1 MSHSSPFLERSARA
15 LRAREAKM
23 RRRRRR
29 RQLVAAVL
37 TILVA
42 GGAALALSR
51 SSPTHGSASASRG
64 TPSHG
69 AAHTTPPLS
78 PTGLPLGRPPLPLTL
93 ASTDEAGA
101 GQAGAGGAS
110 GTTDDPVHVAFH
122 RPPRAGLLFNLDS
135 GRVLWQLNPLTH
147 LHIASLTKMMTA
159 LRVVRSASPKDWV
172 LVTKEAVSAAGS
184 KVGVLPLGRHVRL
197 KTMLY
202 GLLLPSG
209 NDAAMALA
217 QHVSGSAPKFV
228 EGMNQEAARL
238 GMGCT
243 HYTSPSGY
251 VNARNY
257 SCAADLAELAHVDL
271 EQPLL
276 AHIVRTEKAVLPFP
290 VKGGKLYLYN
300 NNPLLVYG
308 YPGATGLKT
317 GYTELAGECLVGTAE
332 RGGVRLG
339 VVLLHS
345 PELGRQA
352 EYLLDRGFE
361 DAYEQ
366 APIAAPPVPAGR

>member
-1 MSHSSPFLERSARA
+1 
-15 LRAREAKM
+15 
-23 RRRRRR
+23 
-29 RQLVAAVL
+29 V
-37 TILVA
+37 
-42 GGAALALSR
+42 
-51 SSPTHGSASASRG
+51 
-64 TPSHG
+64 
-69 AAHTTPPLS
+69 AHTAAKLS
-78 PTGLPLGRPPLPLTL
+78 AAGLPLGRPPLHLTL
-93 ASTDEAGA
+93 ASTDEAGV

-110 GTTDDPVHVAFH
+110 GTTDDPVHVAFS
-122 RPPRAGLLFNLDS
+122 RPPRAGLLFNLDT
-135 GRVLWQLNPLTH
+135 GKVLWQMNPLTH

-159 LRVVRSASPKDWV
+159 LRVVRSSSSSNEGV
-172 LVTKEAVSAAGS
+172 LVTKAAVNSAGS
-184 KVGVLPLGRHVRL
+184 KVGVLPLGKHVRL

-202 GLLLPSG
+202 GLMLPSG

-217 QHVSGSAPKFV
+217 QHVSGSAATFV

-276 AHIVRTEKAVLPFP
+276 AHIVRTAKAVLPFP
-290 VKGGKLYLYN
+290 IKGGKLYLYN

-317 GYTELAGECLVGTAE
+317 GYTELAGQCLVGTAE

-361 DAYEQ
+361 DAYDQ
-366 APIAAPPVPAGR
+366 APIAAPPVPVGR